1 MAGPQF
7 FHIQSYARSPNK
19 GGNSVEQVLDEAA
32 RKPRF
37 SQHVDD
43 PEEHR
48 IIYGLSP
55 EQVRQRHD
63 EMVAAGGVTVTL
75 KGGRTARRGIRKDR
89 HTLMTCVAS
98 HPHLTSQIMSDP
110 AAKADYDAWVD
121 RNVRF
126 LRQLFG
132 DQLVSVIE
140 HADEKHPHLHAYI
153 LPLHDT
159 GWSARDLNPC
169 WVIKTEAEADARET
183 GHDDKAAVKFGKLAY
198 RAKARELQDQYYD
211 QVGLASGLTR
221 TGPKRERM
229 SRQQWRARKDDAMR
243 NAVTMRQIDDMASD
257 LADREDALNQSVEA
271 QARDLMTKIDEA
283 EALYAEAEAERALA
297 DQERAQLAELA
308 KAQAREAAAL
318 RAAAVE
324 EAARIRA
331 VAENS
336 AAQKAIQAK
345 AALAEAQRN
354 AEQMTRELYDARQA
368 FETEKS
374 AIAQLAAKEAA
385 AGAIRLIA
393 GVLTGDVG
401 VKSAGAGWYIR
412 DDALRD
418 RVKALN
424 IGDALREVVSGVS
437 ELWDRLKERA
447 AAADLDDEKQRVSDL
462 RQRFD
467 PPPAG
472 SRGSFEP

>member
-1 MAGPQF
+1 MPGPQF
-7 FHIQSYARSPNK
+7 FHIQSYARKPSK

-48 IIYGLSP
+48 VVYGLSP
-55 EQVRQRHD
+55 EQVRERHD
-63 EMVAAGGVTVTL
+63 EMVAAGSVTVTL

-98 HPHLTSQIMSDP
+98 HPHLTSVIMSDP
-110 AAKADYDAWVD
+110 AAKAEYDAWVD

-132 DQLVSVIE
+132 DQLVSIVE
-140 HADEKHPHLHAYI
+140 HVDEEHPHLHAYI
-153 LPLHDT
+153 LPLADASC
-159 GWSARDLNPC
+159 SARDLNPC
-169 WVIKTEAEADARET
+169 WVIKTEAETTARET
-183 GHDDKAAVKFGKLAY
+183 GHDDKTAVKFGNLAY

-221 TGPKRERM
+221 TGPKRERL
-229 SRQQWRARKDDAMR
+229 SRQQWRARKDEATR
-243 NAVTMRQIDDMASD
+243 AALTMRQIDEKAED
-257 LADREDALNQSVEA
+257 LADREDALQQSVEA

-308 KAQAREAAAL
+308 NAQAREAAAL
-318 RAAAVE
+318 RAAAEE

-354 AEQMTRELYDARQA
+354 AERMTRELYDARQA

-385 AGAIRLIA
+385 AVAVRLVV

-401 VKSAGAGWYIR
+401 LKSSVDGWYIR
-412 DDALRD
+412 DDSLRD
-418 RVKALN
+418 RAMALN
-424 IGDALREVVSGVS
+424 IGNALREVVSGVS
-437 ELWDRLKERA
+437 ELWDRLKGRA
-447 AAADLDDEKQRVSDL
+447 AAADLAEEKQRASDL
-462 RQRFD
+462 GQRFD
-467 PPPAG
+467 APPLPPRTG
-472 SRGSFEP
+472 FEP

>member
-1 MAGPQF
+1 
-7 FHIQSYARSPNK
+7 
-19 GGNSVEQVLDEAA
+19 
-32 RKPRF
+32 
-37 SQHVDD
+37 
-43 PEEHR
+43 
-48 IIYGLSP
+48 
-55 EQVRQRHD
+55 
-63 EMVAAGGVTVTL
+63 MVAAGGVTVTL

-159 GWSARDLNPC
+159 GCSARDLNPC

-183 GHDDKAAVKFGKLAY
+183 GHDDKTAVKFGNLAY
-198 RAKARELQDQYYD
+198 RTKARELQDQYYD

-221 TGPKRERM
+221 TGPKRERL
-229 SRQQWRARKDDAMR
+229 SRQQWRARMDDAMR

-257 LADREDALNQSVEA
+257 LADREDALNRSVEA
-271 QARDLMTKIDEA
+271 QARDLMTKLDVA

-297 DQERAQLAELA
+297 DEERGQLAELA
-308 KAQAREAAAL
+308 KTQAREAAAL

-345 AALAEAQRN
+345 AALTEAQRN

-368 FETEKS
+368 FEAEKS

-385 AGAIRLIA
+385 AVAVRLIA

-401 VKSAGAGWYIR
+401 VRSAGAGWYIR

-437 ELWDRLKERA
+437 ELWDRLKGRA
-447 AAADLDDEKQRVSDL
+447 ADADLDDEKQRASDL

-467 PPPAG
+467 PPPVG
-472 SRGSFEP
+472 SRGSFDP

>member
-1 MAGPQF
+1 M
-7 FHIQSYARSPNK
+7 
-19 GGNSVEQVLDEAA
+19 EQVLDEAA

-37 SQHVDD
+37 SQHVNQ

-55 EQVRQRHD
+55 DQVRQRHD
-63 EMVAAGGVTVTL
+63 EMVAAGGVAVTL
-75 KGGRTARRGIRKDR
+75 KGGRTTRRGIRKDR
-89 HTLMTCVAS
+89 HTLMTGVAS

-110 AAKADYDAWVD
+110 AAKAEYDDWVD

-132 DQLVSVIE
+132 DQLISIIE
-140 HADEKHPHLHAYI
+140 HIDEEHPHLHAYI

-159 GWSARDLNPC
+159 GCSARDLNPC
-169 WVIKTEAEADARET
+169 WVIKMEAEATARET
-183 GHDDKAAVKFGKLAY
+183 GHDDKTAVKFGNLAY

-221 TGPKRERM
+221 TGPKRERL
-229 SRQQWRARKDDAMR
+229 SRQQWRARKDEATR
-243 NAVTMRQIDDMASD
+243 AALTMRQIDEKAED

-271 QARDLMTKIDEA
+271 QARDLMTKLDDA
-283 EALYAEAEAERALA
+283 ESLYVEAEAERALA

-308 KAQAREAAAL
+308 KTQAREAAAL

-331 VAENS
+331 VAVNS

-354 AEQMTRELYDARQA
+354 AEQMTRELHDARQA

-385 AGAIRLIA
+385 AVAVRLIA
-393 GVLTGDVG
+393 GVLNGDVG
-401 VKSAGAGWYIR
+401 MKPAGAGWYIR

-418 RVKALN
+418 RAKALN

-437 ELWDRLKERA
+437 ELWGRLKGRA
-447 AAADLDDEKQRVSDL
+447 AAADLVEEKQRASDL
-462 RQRFD
+462 GQRID
-467 PPPAG
+467 VPPLGP
-472 SRGSFEP
+472 RTRFEP